1 MNHEAIR
8 QEVKNIISAIVP
20 DEDLSVMTNSGI
32 IRKEVNLD
40 SMDFLDIIM
49 ELRKRHKIE
58 VPEEDYKFFGTLD
71 SCAEYLAPKMPHL
84 ANSPSA

>member
-1 MNHEAIR
+1 MNQDAIR
-8 QEVKNIISAIVP
+8 LEVKNIIASIAP
-20 DEDLSVMTNSGI
+20 DEDLTVMTNSGV
-32 IRKEVNLD
+32 IREEIDLD

-71 SCAEYLAPKMPHL
+71 SCAEYLEPKMAHL
-84 ANSPSA
+84 N